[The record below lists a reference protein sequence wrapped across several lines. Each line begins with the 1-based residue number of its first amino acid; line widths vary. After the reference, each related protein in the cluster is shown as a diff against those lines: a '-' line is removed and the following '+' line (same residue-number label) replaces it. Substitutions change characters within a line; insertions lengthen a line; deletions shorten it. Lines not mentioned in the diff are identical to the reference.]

1 MKSYTLIFAL
11 AIFSIG
17 ILNAQSSDD
26 GTVSVE
32 NAVQTIN
39 LLPLSYAYEGKINN
53 NSTYYVLGGFGFNAS
68 ANDFNGELEINTYL
82 NPKLKAQYRSYYNLD
97 SRANKGKRTETNTGN
112 YWGGL
117 LNVEFPP
124 IAGDQDIESDYSV
137 VVAPMWGLQRN
148 TSGRFSFNLNLGYG
162 IQVASGGVAG
172 IPVIDMTLGFV
183 LSSK

>member
-1 MKSYTLIFAL
+1 MKKYTLILAL
-11 AIFSIG
+11 AIFSAG
-17 ILNAQSSDD
+17 ILNAQSSND

-39 LLPLSYAYEGKINN
+39 LLPLSYAYEGKIND
-53 NSTYYVLGGFGFNAS
+53 NSTYYLLGGVGFDAT
-68 ANDFNGELEINTYL
+68 AEDADGGFEINTYL

-97 SRANKGKRTETNTGN
+97 SRAAKGKRTEMNTGN

-124 IAGDQDIESDYSV
+124 IAGDQDLSDEYSV

-162 IQVASGGVAG
+162 LKVTSDDVRGALVAN
-172 IPVIDMTLGFV
+172 MTLEFV